1 MICLKILSSRC
12 DKITLFFKGFM
23 VIGRSTGTRYF
34 FAVMGMIVRDS
45 ACSILHPYHEIGIV
59 GSPRCMVLSSC
70 YDVLLMDGLYL
81 YCRD

>member
-1 MICLKILSSRC
+1 
-12 DKITLFFKGFM
+12 M

-45 ACSILHPYHEIGIV
+45 ACSVLHPYHEIGVV

-70 YDVLLMDGLYL
+70 YYVLLMDDL
-81 YCRD
+81 